1 MVNERTVYLI
11 NAGIDGE
18 LSPEERAELDAIL
31 DASVEARSLQAE
43 LHRLTSAMEN
53 LPEREPPAGL
63 TERILER
70 IRVPAPVRRP
80 AVRSPRFS
88 LSGLF
93 ASFQPAQAG
102 LAFAAG
108 LLVTVGFYETALR
121 DNGTDDLS
129 SMVGTMA
136 ANSKQSV
143 GELQSTLTI
152 AQPGLS
158 GTVFTTEVGEFVV
171 MNFDLDLTERSEIL
185 IDVAEAGMSFGG
197 VARASAGGDANTVDE
212 RYEVSGATL
221 RVVNPGRQQFQVFLR
236 PARGEGARAGVIGIE
251 VNQPDGSVFRG
262 SLPIGGNGT

>member
-18 LSPEERAELDAIL
+18 LGPQERAELDTVL
-31 DASVEARSLQAE
+31 DASAEARTLQAE
-43 LHRLTSAMEN
+43 LRRLATVMES

-63 TERILER
+63 AERILDR
-70 IRVPAPVRRP
+70 IRLPGPSRHA
-80 AVRSPRFS
+80 AAHSPRFS

-121 DNGTDDLS
+121 DGGSDDLS
-129 SMVGTMA
+129 NMVGTMV
-136 ANSKQSV
+136 ANSTPTV
-143 GELQSTLTI
+143 GELQGTLTI

-158 GTVFTTEVGEFVV
+158 GTVFTSEVGDFVV
-171 MNFDLDLTERSEIL
+171 MNFNLDLAQRSEIL
-185 IDVAEAGMSFGG
+185 IDVAAAGMSFGG
-197 VARASAGGDANTVDE
+197 VARASADDNSIDE
-212 RYEVSGATL
+212 RYEVSGGKL
-221 RVVNPGRQQFQVFLR
+221 RVVNQGRQQFQVFLR
-236 PARGEGARAGVIGIE
+236 HAGGVSAGVIDIE

-262 SLPIGGNGT
+262 SLPIGGSGA